1 MVEQFSLTS
10 LAVVQQEGITSN
22 QAIKFVQIIRAK
34 SPVAHKKITSSAL
47 RKVENQIKFI
57 SQLLSVKPEIQ
68 FNILP
73 LNIHICLSLIIL
85 NRYAFR
91 IYITRTH

>member
-1 MVEQFSLTS
+1 MVQQFSLTS

-34 SPVAHKKITSSAL
+34 SPVAHKKITSSKL

-68 FNILP
+68 FNILL
-73 LNIHICLSLIIL
+73 LNIHICL
-85 NRYAFR
+85 
-91 IYITRTH
+91 